1 MTVLS
6 NSRLDHARM
15 NGHGRMFRFGIALG
29 LALCLQLVF
38 TPRSFAQEFRATLTG
53 QVTDPSGAVVA
64 NAKVTAT
71 NVDTGSTYSEVTSNA
86 GVYYIPY
93 MLPGTYKVKVEVE
106 GFKTAIQDNVLLLA
120 GKYFGQNFKL
130 DVGSFHETME
140 VTAAPPLLETE
151 NASGGTILDEKTLQN
166 VPVNGRQVYM
176 MIGTV
181 PGSQFTQTTF
191 GPSGF
196 SGTRGWDVNNQYIIG
211 GGVNPAD
218 TSGGFNQFTLN
229 GGNITQQTTYNAA
242 GAGTWTIAP
251 TLDSIQEVNVMTT
264 TYDARFGRTSGGTVN
279 VVTKNGTND
288 YHGELYEGYKG
299 GFMDANFLQ
308 NIFVSGNI
316 VCPSGTAPG
325 TCTSATKGA
334 KEQPLSDQQVENQF
348 GGTFGG
354 PIKKDKLWFFF
365 SFEGYRQSI
374 YNLVTGNVPP
384 AYLRPGYQG
393 NANIDFGLVPSIYQN
408 LNPKSPYALYGLT
421 LFQPGDSNNPVNP
434 NNAACFA
441 NGPGTAP
448 TGPANQCGNK
458 TLGLPTAYTGGTNGG
473 SLLPST
479 QFNQTAL
486 TMLSLGYIPMPN
498 IGGAADYIGGFGD
511 PANYAESSP
520 DVYNYNQPMIRVD
533 FNSSDKTKWYSF
545 FAWQKGHENR
555 STNGFTGFEANGN
568 LDHFREAW
576 VATQD
581 MTHTF
586 SPTFL
591 ADFKISFNRFSDTA
605 PDGNLNLAQP
615 PSKIGLTMP
624 VPPTTALKD
633 FPEYGIGGVSTGTL
647 FGNNLSVSATTNV
660 MIDADFT
667 KAVGAHNIHF
677 GGGIGEFFFGNPGN
691 AGNANGAFSF
701 SGQWTQYDAANATCY
716 EPASLGFASGAP
728 ACSASPQSSGL
739 PGYAPNGYGF
749 ADFLLGLPAGGHID
763 WNDSLYDYEPVW
775 NLYAQDDWKVNHRLT
790 LNLGLRYDVQVGLR
804 ERYNELTRGVCL
816 TCVNPVTD
824 DGVYEANI
832 ASTAN
837 IAAWQAAGINVSSLK
852 TVYGGPVYAGH
863 NGQSRDAY
871 NTDYGNIGPRIGFSY
886 AVDAKTVVRGGWM
899 YTYSAGLEG
908 GSPVGYQQSTP
919 YVASLDGFNPQQ
931 GGVAPLAGPS
941 AGPYGMGSPFP
952 PSAQYPL
959 GLLPPVGAQAGLLT
973 NLGDG
978 AQIFDFP
985 QRKIPRAQEMSFGFQ
1000 RALPGNMV
1008 LDTRWAANYD
1018 SRLRAGIT
1026 WLNGTLTY
1034 PQLQYALNST
1044 DNLSKLVP
1052 NPYYQVAAA
1061 SSPGAC
1067 GTYPEV
1073 QAIALLLPFSQYCS
1087 GNGASLLGQ
1096 YNLPV
1101 GRNWYNGWETKLTKR
1116 TSHGLEFNVA
1126 YTWSKTINGDGY
1138 QNGYPYTDA
1147 NELHWISGYDRT
1159 HVLSV
1164 TGVYEVP
1171 VGRGR
1176 TFLSASP
1183 KGLDYALGGWTLG
1196 WVFAAQSGTPVSIDN
1211 GDDNYICDNWSAPNG
1226 TSVAHWIN
1234 PAIQTKCGVPVPHIG
1249 GTSYTYN
1256 TTAGFTN
1263 QVRTPTVPNIDLSLQ
1278 KSFKVTERVSF
1289 SLRGEAFNAFN
1300 SVLLGGPDTTV
1311 TDSPA
1316 NLFTNTTTGH
1326 SYWQGFGTVGPYQQ
1340 NFPRNLRVSGKIIF

>member
-6 NSRLDHARM
+6 NAGFNDRRGMYRLW
-15 NGHGRMFRFGIALG
+15 IAIG
-29 LALCLQLVF
+29 LTVCLLLVVSP
-38 TPRSFAQEFRATLTG
+38 PRSLAQEFRATLTG
-53 QVTDPSGAVVA
+53 QVTDATGATVA
-64 NAKVTAT
+64 KAKVTAT
-71 NVDTGSTYSEVTSNA
+71 NIDTGSIYTEETSGA

-93 MLPGTYKVKVEVE
+93 VVPGTYTVKVEAT
-106 GFKTAIQDNVLLLA
+106 GFKTAIQDNVLMLA

-130 DVGSFHETME
+130 EVGSFHETME

-191 GPSGF
+191 GPGGF

-211 GGVNPAD
+211 GGVNPSD

-251 TLDSIQEVNVMTT
+251 TLDAIQEVNVMTT
-264 TYDARFGRTSGGTVN
+264 TYDARFSRTSGGTVN
-279 VVTKNGTND
+279 VVTKNGTNSF
-288 YHGELYEGYKG
+288 HGELYEGYKG

-308 NIFVSGNI
+308 NIFV
-316 VCPSGTAPG
+316 
-325 TCTSATKGA
+325 
-334 KEQPLSDQQVENQF
+334 QPASDQQVENQF
-348 GGTFGG
+348 GGLFGG

-374 YNLVTGNVPP
+374 YNLVEGSVPP
-384 AYLRPGYQG
+384 AYLRPGA
-393 NANIDFGLVPSIYQN
+393 NAAGIDFGQVQQMYQT
-408 LNPKSPYALYGLT
+408 LNPQSPYAIYGLT
-421 LFQPGDSNNPVNP
+421 LFQPGDSNNPSNP
-434 NNAACFA
+434 NNAECFD

-448 TGPANQCGNK
+448 TGTAAQCGNK

-473 SLLPST
+473 SLLPAS
-479 QFNQTAL
+479 QFNQSAL
-486 TMLSLGYIPMPN
+486 TMLSLGYIPLPN
-498 IGGAADYIGGFGD
+498 VGGAENYIGGFGD
-511 PANYAESSP
+511 PANYAAASP
-520 DVYNYNQPMIRVD
+520 DVYSYNQPMIRVD
-533 FNSSDKTKWYSF
+533 YNSSDKTKWYSF

-568 LDHFREAW
+568 LDHYRETWA
-576 VATQD
+576 ATQD

-591 ADFKISFNRFSDTA
+591 ADFKISFNRFVDSA

-624 VPPTTALKD
+624 LPPTTALVD
-633 FPEYGIGGVSTGTL
+633 FPEFSIGGVSTGTL

-660 MIDADFT
+660 MFDADFT
-667 KAVGAHNIHF
+667 KSKGSHNIHF

-691 AGNANGAFSF
+691 AGNANGAFAF
-701 SGQWTQYDAANATCY
+701 NGQWTQYDLENASCY
-716 EPASLGFASGAP
+716 EPASLGFAPGAP
-728 ACSASPQSSGL
+728 ACSASPQAVTQL

-749 ADFLLGLPAGGHID
+749 ADFLLGLPSGGNIN
-763 WNDSLYDYEPVW
+763 WNDSLFDYEPVW

-824 DGVYEANI
+824 DGVYQANI
-832 ASTAN
+832 ANPAS
-837 IAAWQAAGINVSSLK
+837 IAAWQAAGINVPSLA

-871 NTDYGNIGPRIGFSY
+871 NTDYSNIAPRIGVSF
-886 AVDAKTVVRGGWM
+886 ALNPLTVIRGGWGYM
-899 YTYSAGLEG
+899 YSAGLEG

-931 GGVAPLAGPS
+931 GGIAPLSAPS
-941 AGPYGMGSPFP
+941 AGPYGVGSPFP

-959 GLLPPVGAQAGLLT
+959 GLLPPVGANAGLLT

-985 QRKIPRAQEMSFGFQ
+985 QRKIPRTQVMSFGFQ

-1008 LDTRWAANYD
+1008 LDSRWAANYA

-1034 PQLQYALNST
+1034 PELQYALNST
-1044 DNLSKLVP
+1044 DNLSRLVP

-1101 GRNWYNGWETKLTKR
+1101 GRNWYNGMETKLTKR
-1116 TSHGLEFNVA
+1116 TTHGLEFNVA
-1126 YTWSKTINGDGY
+1126 YTWSKNINGDGY

-1147 NELHWISGYDRT
+1147 NEIHWLSGYDRT

-1164 TGVYEVP
+1164 TGVYELP
-1171 VGRGR
+1171 VGKGR
-1176 TFLSASP
+1176 TYLSAAP
-1183 KGLDYALGGWTLG
+1183 RALDYALGGWTLG
-1196 WVFAAQSGTPVSIDN
+1196 WVFAAQSGTPVAIDN
-1211 GDDNYICDNWSAPNG
+1211 GDDNYTCDKWSAPNG

-1234 PAIQTKCGVPVPHIG
+1234 PAIQTVCGVPVPHIG

-1256 TTAGFTN
+1256 TTAGVTN
-1263 QVRTPTVPNIDLSLQ
+1263 QVRNPTVPNIDLSLQ
-1278 KSFKVTERVSF
+1278 KNFKVTERVSF

-1316 NLFTNTTTGH
+1316 NVFTNTVTGH
-1326 SYWQGFGTVGPYQQ
+1326 SYWQGFGTVAPYQL

>member
-6 NSRLDHARM
+6 NSSLNDHAGVDHGMDHKACRRM
-15 NGHGRMFRFGIALG
+15 SGYRFGIALG
-29 LALCLQLVF
+29 LTLYLLLVF
-38 TPRSFAQEFRATLTG
+38 APRSFAQEFRATLTG

-64 NAKVTAT
+64 KAKVTAT
-71 NVDTGSTYSEVTSNA
+71 NVDTGSTYSEVTSSA

-93 MLPGTYKVKVEVE
+93 VVPGTYKVKVEAD

-130 DVGSFHETME
+130 EVGSFHETME

-181 PGSQFTQTTF
+181 PGSQFTQTKF
-191 GPSGF
+191 GTGGY
-196 SGTRGWDVNNQYIIG
+196 SGTRSWDVSNAYIVG

-264 TYDARFGRTSGGTVN
+264 TYDARFSRTSGGTVN
-279 VVTKNGTND
+279 MVTKNGTNR

-308 NIFVSGNI
+308 NIYV
-316 VCPSGTAPG
+316 
-325 TCTSATKGA
+325 
-334 KEQPLSDQQVENQF
+334 QPASDQQVENQF

-374 YNLVTGNVPP
+374 YNLVEGNVPP
-384 AYLRPGYQG
+384 AYLRPGYQS
-393 NANIDFGLVPSIYQN
+393 NPNIDFGLVQGMYQT
-408 LNPKSPYALYGLT
+408 LNPQSPYALYGLT
-421 LFQPGDSNNPVNP
+421 LFQPGDSNNLTNP
-434 NNAACFA
+434 NNAVCFA

-448 TGPANQCGNK
+448 TGPAAQCGNN
-458 TLGLPTAYTGGTNGG
+458 TLGLPNAYGGGTGGG

-479 QFNQTAL
+479 QLNQTAL
-486 TMLSLGYIPMPN
+486 TMMSLGYIPLPN
-498 IGGAADYIGGFGD
+498 IGGAENYIGGFGD
-511 PANYAESSP
+511 PVNFAAASP
-520 DVYNYNQPMIRVD
+520 DVYSYNQPMIRVD
-533 FNSSDKTKWYSF
+533 YNTSDTNKWYTF

-555 STNGFTGFEANGN
+555 SGNGFTGFEANGN

-581 MTHTF
+581 LTHTF

-615 PSKIGLTMP
+615 PSKIGLTLP

-633 FPEYGIGGVSTGTL
+633 FPEYTIDGISTGTL

-667 KAVGAHNIHF
+667 KSKGAHNIHF

-701 SGQWTQYDAANATCY
+701 NGQWTRYDSANPFCY
-716 EPASLGFASGAP
+716 EPSSLGFATGAP
-728 ACSASPQSSGL
+728 ACSGNA
-739 PGYAPNGYGF
+739 YAPNGYGF
-749 ADFLLGLPAGGHID
+749 ADFLLGLPSAGHVD

-816 TCVNPVTD
+816 TCVNPVTN

-832 ASTAN
+832 GSAAN
-837 IAAWQAAGINVSSLK
+837 IAAWQAAGINVASLK

-871 NTDYGNIGPRIGFSY
+871 NTDYGNIAPRIGFSF
-886 AVDAKTVVRGGWM
+886 ALDRNTVIRGGWGYM
-899 YTYSAGLEG
+899 YAAGLEG

-919 YVASLDGFNPQQ
+919 YVTSLDSFNPQQ

-941 AGPYGMGSPFP
+941 AGPYGTGSPFP
-952 PSAQYPL
+952 ASAQYPL

-973 NLGDG
+973 NIGQG
-978 AQIFDFP
+978 AQVFDFP
-985 QRKIPRAQEMSFGFQ
+985 QRKIPRTQVMSFGFQ
-1000 RALPGNMV
+1000 RALPDDMV
-1008 LDTRWAANYD
+1008 LDARWAGNYA
-1018 SRLRAGIT
+1018 SRLRAGTT
-1026 WLNGTLTY
+1026 WLNGTLSY
-1034 PQLQYALNST
+1034 PELQYSLNST
-1044 DNLSKLVP
+1044 DNLSQLVP

-1067 GTYPEV
+1067 GTYPKVE
-1073 QAIALLLPFSQYCS
+1073 AIALLLPFSQYCS

-1101 GRNWYNGWETKLTKR
+1101 GRNWYNGMEVKLTKR
-1116 TSHGLEFNVA
+1116 TTHGLEFNVA
-1126 YTWSKTINGDGY
+1126 YTWSKNINGDGY

-1147 NELHWISGYDRT
+1147 NEVHWPSQYDRT
-1159 HVLSV
+1159 NVLSV

-1183 KGLDYALGGWTLG
+1183 KALDYALGGWTLG
-1196 WVFAAQSGTPVSIDN
+1196 WVFAAQSGTPITVDN
-1211 GDDNYICDNWSAPNG
+1211 GDDNYTCWDWKSPNG
-1226 TSVAHWIN
+1226 RSVAHWLN
-1234 PAIQTKCGVPVPHIG
+1234 PAIQSKCGVPVPHVG

-1256 TTAGFTN
+1256 IAPQYVT

-1278 KSFKVTERVSF
+1278 KSFKVTEKVSF

-1316 NLFTNTTTGH
+1316 NLFYNTTTKH
-1326 SYWQGFGTVGPYQQ
+1326 SYWQGFGTVAPNQQ